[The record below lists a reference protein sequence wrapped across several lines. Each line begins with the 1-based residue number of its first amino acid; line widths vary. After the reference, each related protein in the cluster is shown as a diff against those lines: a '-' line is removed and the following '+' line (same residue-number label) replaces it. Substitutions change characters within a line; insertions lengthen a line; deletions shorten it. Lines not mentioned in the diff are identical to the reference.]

1 MTIRC
6 LRCHRVLKDPAWA
19 TRRYGRRCA
28 ELVGLVAVR
37 SPAPVPVKAA
47 PRAVVETADGQLE
60 LPFETEEEEQ

>member
-19 TRRYGRRCA
+19 TRRYGKRCA

-47 PRAVVETADGQLE
+47 PKTEVGDGQLE
-60 LPFETEEEEQ
+60 LFEMEEVTG

>member
-19 TRRYGRRCA
+19 TRRYGKRCA

-47 PRAVVETADGQLE
+47 PKTAAAENGSGQLE
-60 LPFETEEEEQ
+60 LFELEEVTE